1 MMEQEQVIYGSLPF
15 FKRMKAQI
23 KDWYLE
29 KKKNFKFPW
38 VKLVSFL
45 IVIVLLVV
53 VVMIVALN
61 VKEFPTKPAYDR
73 TGFVHVN
80 DFTDSEIVMEN
91 DNYKFVMDAKT
102 THFSLVD
109 KKTGME
115 WKSNPT
121 TKKVDTLTVYYP
133 KSLGNA
139 VSFGNY
145 DKSISYE
152 GTKNFLFRKS
162 ADGLSVEVLY
172 EIGGKIKTDYT
183 DFPLKISKE
192 RLDNIYAMTQA
203 EIDRL
208 ASIGE
213 STKDLE
219 TALDTTK
226 RLYIENK
233 ENGFYAA
240 DSAKMNSDRI
250 LNRLYLVFYTTCGY
264 TNDDLLMDNALN
276 GVEIDRT
283 YPKFEMSLLY
293 TLSSDGLGVK
303 LINDSIVDY
312 ETEPLLYVDILPY
325 FGAASVTDTGYSL
338 IPDGS
343 GVIIDFN
350 NNRSYASPYE
360 QRIYGDDLAPFKG
373 INEVEKEK
381 INLAMYGMKV
391 NDNGFVNIVVDGA
404 ESLSILANNSTL
416 ANPYN
421 QTYYRFY
428 YRESDKYKF
437 ASLDNVSDVIQWTNA
452 FNNSNA
458 EFFISQTEG
467 SGTYVDMATRY
478 QEYLAKKNLLIDNDN
493 SNEVVLNLSLLGGY
507 LSEENFIGFKYTK
520 ARSLTN
526 ASQVE
531 EISRELKELSVNN
544 INIIYEGWSNGGIKS
559 SYMGKIDYNNVIVS
573 KSELKEL
580 HSVLTSLGINFYP
593 QTSVARAYTDEGF
606 NENKIAIRNIFGKVS
621 YRQQDD
627 PATLLQDKDS
637 MKQYTLK
644 SSSYDKTLEKILKN
658 YNKLGFKNVYFND
671 FGNLSYGSYEN
682 KEVSFRS
689 KTTTDY
695 INAMNKYKDSIDSV
709 IVSTPFDYALQYIDV
724 ALNIPNSGTNYQIV
738 KTSVPFYQLVISGYI
753 DYSGISF
760 NLEDEYSL
768 DYYKMKA
775 IESLSNIAMTWSYN
789 NTVELIESEYN
800 TYYSTY
806 YKNWINKTAQIY
818 KEMND
823 LGIYSSKLVGHEIV
837 SIDGNV
843 RKSIYGNGCEIVF
856 NYSTAP
862 YNYNG
867 TNINPNEYVVVKEAN

>member
-1 MMEQEQVIYGSLPF
+1 MEKEQVVYGSLPF
-15 FKRMKAQI
+15 FERIKAQV

-29 KKKNFKFPW
+29 KKKEFKFPW
-38 VKLVSFL
+38 FKLVSLL
-45 IVIVLLVV
+45 IVLVLIATVV
-53 VVMIVALN
+53 LIVALN
-61 VKEFPTKPAYDR
+61 VKEFPSKPAYDK

-80 DFTDSEIVMEN
+80 DYTESEIVMEN
-91 DNYKFVMDAKT
+91 SDYKFVMEANT
-102 THFSLVD
+102 THFTLID
-109 KKTGME
+109 KATGQE

-145 DKSISYE
+145 DKSIYYE
-152 GTKNFLFRKS
+152 GTKNYLFRES

-192 RLDNIYAMTQA
+192 RLESIYATTQA

-208 ASIGE
+208 DAAGE

-264 TNDDLLMDNALN
+264 TSDDLLMDNALN

-283 YPKFEMSLLY
+283 YPRFEMSLLY
-293 TLSSDGLGVK
+293 TLTNDGLSVK
-303 LINDSIVDY
+303 LVNDSIVDY

-325 FGAASVTDTGYSL
+325 FGAASTADTGYTL

-343 GVIIDFN
+343 GVIIDYN

-360 QRIYGDDLAPFKG
+360 QRIYGDDLAPFKS
-373 INEVEKEK
+373 INEVKKEN
-381 INLAMYGMKV
+381 INLAMYGAKV
-391 NDNGFVNIVVDGA
+391 NDHGFVNIVSDGA
-404 ESLSILANNSTL
+404 ESLSILSNNSTL

-428 YRESDKYKF
+428 YRENDKHKF
-437 ASLDNVSDVIQWTNA
+437 ASLDNVSDVIQWTNE

-458 EFFISQTEG
+458 EFYITTTQG
-467 SGTYVDMATRY
+467 SGTYVDMAKRY
-478 QEYLAKKNLLIDNDN
+478 QGYLVDKGLLTDNDN
-493 SNEVVLNLSLLGGY
+493 TNQVVLNLSLLGGY
-507 LSEENFIGFKYTK
+507 LSDENFIGFKYTK
-520 ARSLTN
+520 PRSLTN
-526 ASQVE
+526 SSEVE
-531 EISRELKELSVNN
+531 IISRELKDLSVNN
-544 INIIYEGWSNGGIKS
+544 INVIYQGWSNGGIKS
-559 SYMGKIDYNNVIVS
+559 SYMGDIDYNNVIAS
-573 KSELKEL
+573 KSELKQL
-580 HSVLTSLGINFYP
+580 QKNLNSLGISFYP

-606 NENKIAIRNIFGKVS
+606 NENKMAIRNIFGKVS
-621 YRQQDD
+621 YRQQDN
-627 PATLLQDKDS
+627 PATLMQDADTLKL
-637 MKQYTLK
+637 YTLK
-644 SSSYDKTLEKILKN
+644 SSSYEKTLGKILKT
-658 YNKLGFKNVYFND
+658 YEKLGFKNAYFND

-682 KEVSFRS
+682 SDVSFRS
-689 KTTTDY
+689 QTTTDY
-695 INAMNKYKDSIDSV
+695 INTMEKYANNINSIITSN
-709 IVSTPFDYALQYIDV
+709 PFDYALKYTDV
-724 ALNIPNSGTNYQIV
+724 ALNIPSSGTNYQIV
-738 KTSVPFYQLVISGYI
+738 KSSVPFYQLVISGYI

-775 IESLSNIAMTWSYN
+775 IESLSNIAMTWSYK

-806 YKNWINKTAQIY
+806 YKNWIDKTAQIY

-837 SIDGNV
+837 SIDGNI
-843 RKSIYGNGCEIVF
+843 RKSIYENGCEIVF
-856 NYSTAP
+856 NYSTSN

-867 TNINPNEYVVVKEAN
+867 TNIKSNEYAVVKEGN